1 MVTPAAAPLTFK
13 VHGLDCAEEVAILK
27 REIGPLAGGED
38 RLQFDVLNARMF
50 VAAEV
55 DAAAVIERVRQTGMR
70 AELVVDGAA
79 PRSAGPGGNRVR
91 NALTAVS
98 GLLTLAGFLLHAWL
112 DGGFAEAIGSEGMGH
127 AHNVPW
133 PVRAVYA
140 VGIICGVWYVLPK
153 AGFAL
158 RRLRPDMNLLMVIA
172 LTGALLIGE
181 WFEAATVSFL
191 FALSLALESWSVG
204 RARRAVEKLL
214 DLSPPGVRV
223 LHQDHE
229 HVMKPE
235 DVAVGTRFLVKPGER
250 IALDGEVVA
259 GTSDVN
265 EAPITGESIPAEKSP
280 GRIVY
285 AGTVNGSGAL
295 EVRST
300 KVAGDTVL
308 AHIAK
313 LVGQAHARRA
323 PSEQWVDRFARV
335 YTPLVMVL
343 ALLVLLVPTLFLG
356 SPWHE
361 ASYRSL
367 VLLVIACPCALVIS
381 TPVSIVASLA
391 SAARHGVLIKGG
403 LFVELPARI
412 QAIALDK
419 TGTLTEG
426 KPAVME
432 VIPLHAQDPEE
443 LLALAAALESRSHH
457 PIARAIVAHAAE
469 RGIAKAPVSDF
480 VELQGRGATALWRG
494 VNYWIGSHRYLHER
508 RHLESAEL
516 CARIEELSGAGRTV
530 VCIGHDEAVV
540 GLILLADR
548 VRPESA
554 RALQALRG
562 AGIAHVAMLT
572 GDNQPTARAIAE
584 QTGVD
589 EVYAELLPDEKVA
602 AVEKLVARYGHVMM
616 VGDGINDAPAM
627 ARSTLG
633 IAMGAVGSDA
643 AVEAADV
650 ALMSDDLS
658 KLPWLIGLSRRTL
671 RIIRQNIVLS
681 IFIKVLFVV
690 LTFTGGASLWAAISA
705 DMGVSLLVI
714 FNALRLLRD

>member
-1 MVTPAAAPLTFK
+1 MVTPSATPLTFK

-38 RLQFDVLNARMF
+38 RLQFDILNARMF
-50 VAAEV
+50 VPAPI

-70 AELVVDGAA
+70 AELVGGAA
-79 PRSAGPGGNRVR
+79 PPAAAAPSHALRT
-91 NALTAVS
+91 ALTTVS
-98 GLLTLAGFLLHAWL
+98 GLLTVTGFLLHAWL
-112 DGGFAEAIGSEGMGH
+112 EGGFAAAIGSEGMGH
-127 AHNVPW
+127 AHHVPW
-133 PVRAVYA
+133 LVRGVYSI
-140 VGIICGVWYVLPK
+140 GIVCGVWYVLPK
-153 AGFAL
+153 AWFAL

-172 LTGALLIGE
+172 LTGAIIIGE

-214 DLSPPGVRV
+214 DLSPPTVRV
-223 LHQDHE
+223 LHKDHE
-229 HVMKPE
+229 HVMKPDE
-235 DVAVGTRFLVKPGER
+235 VAVGSRFLVKPGER
-250 IALDGEVVA
+250 IALDGEVLA
-259 GTSDVN
+259 GVSEVN
-265 EAPITGESIPAEKSP
+265 ESPITGESVPSEKSP
-280 GRIVY
+280 GKVVY
-285 AGTVNGSGAL
+285 AGTVNGNGAL

-300 KVAGDTVL
+300 KIAADTVL

-323 PSEQWVDRFARV
+323 HSEQWVDRFARV
-335 YTPLVMVL
+335 YTPVVMIL
-343 ALLVLLVPTLFLG
+343 AVLVLLIPTLFLG
-356 SPWHE
+356 APWHE

-403 LFVELPARI
+403 LFIELPSRI

-426 KPAVME
+426 RPAVMD
-432 VIPLHAQDPEE
+432 VIPLDTQHPDE

-457 PIARAIVAHAAE
+457 PIARAIVEHAAL

-480 VELQGRGATALWRG
+480 VELQGRGATARWKG
-494 VNYWIGSHRYLHER
+494 VHYWIGSHRYLHER
-508 RHLESAEL
+508 RHLESPEL
-516 CARIEELSGAGRTV
+516 CVRIEELSGAGRTV
-530 VCIGHDEAVV
+530 VCLGHEQAVV
-540 GLILLADR
+540 GLILLADQ

-554 RALQALRG
+554 RAVQALRA

-584 QTGVD
+584 KTGVD
-589 EVYAELLPDEKVA
+589 EVYAELLPNEKVA
-602 AVEKLVARYGHVMM
+602 AVEKLVAKYGHVMM

-627 ARSTLG
+627 ARSTVG

-650 ALMSDDLS
+650 ALMSDDLL
-658 KLPWLIGLSRRTL
+658 KLPWLISLSRRTL